1 MYIASLIFKGKH
13 TTEAGRELIIKISK
27 GMNNNRLT
35 TNVDNKNIEIPENL
49 IKEVLNLED
58 IHIKDKD
65 GLRIKALSNTL
76 INNQLFYILASGHKT
91 IVFKGS
97 KECAD
102 YFGVSVFTINNRLA
116 KDKPLITDANNL
128 EFVLSRKPL

>member
-1 MYIASLIFKGKH
+1 MIYKGKH

-27 GMNNNRLT
+27 GMNNYRLS
-35 TNVDNKNIEIPENL
+35 TNGDKIEKIDIPESL
-49 IKEVLNLED
+49 IKEVLEMKD
-58 IHIKDKD
+58 IYIKGKD
-65 GLRIKALSNTL
+65 GLRVKAASTKALV
-76 INNQLFYILASGHKT
+76 NNQLFYLLASAPNT

-102 YFGVSVFTINNRLA
+102 YFGVSVFTINDRLA
-116 KDKPLITDANNL
+116 KDKPVIHNAKNI